1 MDQFFS
7 DLWLDFSMEKVVSIF
22 VLIKETAWETP
33 FHCRYSRAQ
42 EVSLLLNIFC
52 KSQFVL
58 K

>member
-1 MDQFFS
+1 
-7 DLWLDFSMEKVVSIF
+7 MEKVVSIF